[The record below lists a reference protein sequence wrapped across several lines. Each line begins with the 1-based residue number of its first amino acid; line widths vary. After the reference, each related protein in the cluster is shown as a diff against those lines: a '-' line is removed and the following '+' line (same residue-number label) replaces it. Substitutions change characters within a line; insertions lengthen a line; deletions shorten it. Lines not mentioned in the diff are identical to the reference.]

1 MRQLVNV
8 SVACTYNTCS
18 LKVRLWGGRHR
29 FIPSKC
35 HTCMACALAIPP
47 INQTSVPKWFLHLQ
61 FFWTKPPCQTQDCL
75 TTPTMQIIFFI
86 FFLIH
91 YTLASDFE
99 IIRSRDQGYPLANTP
114 VESFLIDDGELT
126 RPSRGDQPILT
137 YSDTISETN
146 PSSQDQTWIEDVESL
161 FMVGI
166 PGTHCTNKNAETSL
180 DQLLPPSRFQRPSS
194 STTPAQ
200 LSNREESKTSCIN
213 SETAHELVNTDPR
226 KPERKPDPPNRDRTP
241 RIVQDM
247 LMLVRMYGSLSQKF
261 YEKGC
266 GGFLVPICAPFLPE
280 RQYPLVDESASDMV
294 VPVRFCGWFLSYI
307 AQSLSTGLCREE
319 NIFIPDE
326 IMFQQKRG

>member
-1 MRQLVNV
+1 MYIQYLLFESEAMRR
-8 SVACTYNTCS
+8 ATCS
-18 LKVRLWGGRHR
+18 WLR
-29 FIPSKC
+29 FPTEKSNFRPQMIS
-35 HTCMACALAIPP
+35 ASAILLNEASMP
-47 INQTSVPKWFLHLQ
+47 
-61 FFWTKPPCQTQDCL
+61 DCL

-114 VESFLIDDGELT
+114 VESFLIDDSELT

-180 DQLLPPSRFQRPSS
+180 DQLLPPSRFQRRSSSSSS
-194 STTPAQ
+194 STPAQ
-200 LSNREESKTSCIN
+200 SSNREESKTSCIN

-241 RIVQDM
+241 RIFQDM

-266 GGFLVPICAPFLPE
+266 GGFLVPICAPLLPE
-280 RQYPLVDESASDMV
+280 RQYPPVDESASEMV
-294 VPVRFCGWFLSYI
+294 VPVRFCG
-307 AQSLSTGLCREE
+307 
-319 NIFIPDE
+319 
-326 IMFQQKRG
+326 